1 MKKFITNPISG
12 KTEELKQDVFT
23 AKFEHIATTIPVVI
37 KLTEDEFKLMT
48 SKTDMDN
55 KFDQALESIMNR
67 GELGDTVEGFQGNH
81 FFDGVFCNDQ
91 LRSH

>member
-1 MKKFITNPISG
+1 
-12 KTEELKQDVFT
+12 
-23 AKFEHIATTIPVVI
+23 
-37 KLTEDEFKLMT
+37 MT

-55 KFDQALESIMNR
+55 KFDLALESIMNR